1 MRYNVKEDLLSFDSE
16 GYPGVEKGEKIGNN
30 CMYLINLVLS
40 SLFEANYIKPQE
52 KKIKSC

>member
-16 GYPGVEKGEKIGNN
+16 GYPRVEKGEKTGNN

-40 SLFEANYIKPQE
+40 SLFEINYIKQ
-52 KKIKSC
+52 KIKSC

>member
-30 CMYLINLVLS
+30 CMYLTLGSFSLLRLITLS
-40 SLFEANYIKPQE
+40 L
-52 KKIKSC
+52 KKEIKSC

>member
-1 MRYNVKEDLLSFDSE
+1 MRYNVKDLLSFDSE
-16 GYPGVEKGEKIGNN
+16 GYPGVEKWEKIGNN
-30 CMYLINLVLS
+30 CMYLINFVLS